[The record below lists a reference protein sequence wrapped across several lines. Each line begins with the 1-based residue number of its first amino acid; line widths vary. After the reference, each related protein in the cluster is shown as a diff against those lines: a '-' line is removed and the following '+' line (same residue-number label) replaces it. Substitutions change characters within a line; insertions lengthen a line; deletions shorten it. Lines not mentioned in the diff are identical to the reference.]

1 MKKLGT
7 KTLETDRLV
16 LRKFRIDDANEVF
29 ANYGND
35 DEVTKYL
42 RWPTYKNVEAVT
54 SYLGNVILG
63 YDDLNNYNWA
73 IELNSNGEVIGNIS
87 VVEMQANRNQVEIGY
102 VLSKKYWGKGIAVEA
117 LKRVINFLI
126 EEVKVNKITLKA
138 DTRNLASLAV
148 AKKAGMELV
157 EVTIQDFKN
166 NSGVCDLAHFEI
178 KKPRSKKNAK

>member
-126 EEVKVNKITLKA
+126 EEVKVNKIIIEA
-138 DTRNLASLAV
+138 DTRNVQSIRV
-148 AKKAGMELV
+148 AEKAEMTFV
-157 EVTIQDFKN
+157 KTIEKGGKN
-166 NSGVCDLAHFEI
+166 NQGVCDLVQYSYQ
-178 KKPRSKKNAK
+178 KPTTQK